1 MCMIPLK
8 TYRLVTTYGQLQYKN
23 INEEY
28 KIKLLSTANLDISS
42 QLKLDRL
49 DTRTN
54 FTFWLMVSIRNSLK
68 MIDKRYFLRHTE
80 GLFFVI
86 SSNILEVCYWICFI
100 FWPLPSVHK
109 HRFSL
114 FCISRALSPSWEACG
129 WMKVLCLLG
138 FFVFLKKISCFCP
151 CLYFSFSQMPLPF

>member
-1 MCMIPLK
+1 M
-8 TYRLVTTYGQLQYKN
+8 
-23 INEEY
+23 
-28 KIKLLSTANLDISS
+28 
-42 QLKLDRL
+42 

-86 SSNILEVCYWICFI
+86 SSNILEVCYWVCFI
-100 FWPLPSVHK
+100 FWPLPSAHK

-151 CLYFSFSQMPLPF
+151 CLYFSFSQMPLPFWVPWLFGVMCSWCTHHTSIVIHILPHFIPLSHHQIGYK